1 VNNREFFRPRG
12 SVVTAAIAYAL
23 LAGMALQSIFS
34 DGLSAALGV
43 IAWCT
48 LFALIIYI
56 VLHRPSIEIFDEGI
70 RIHNPV
76 STIIVG
82 WQDVDVIEAKYTAF
96 LQLRDGKKISIWCAQ
111 TPGRYHSR
119 TIHPSEMKGIQLD
132 GFIRPGES
140 PRTDSGVATYLCRTR
155 LAAFR
160 ANGMSNGVS
169 YLSLRENS
177 LITALGLNALF
188 LIAYILIHA

>member
-1 VNNREFFRPRG
+1 MNNREFFRPRG
-12 SVVTAAIAYAL
+12 SVVAAGIAYAL
-23 LAGMALQSIFS
+23 LAGMALQSIFG
-34 DGLSAALGV
+34 DGLSAAVGV

>member
-12 SVVTAAIAYAL
+12 SVVAAGIAYAL

-34 DGLSAALGV
+34 DGLSAAVGAS
-43 IAWCT
+43 AWCT
-48 LFALIIYI
+48 LFALIIYT

-70 RIHNPV
+70 RIHNPL

-96 LQLRDGKKISIWCAQ
+96 LQLRDGEKISIWCAQ

-119 TIHPSEMKGIQLD
+119 TIHPSEMKGIQLG

-188 LIAYILIHA
+188 LIAYILTHA

>member
-1 VNNREFFRPRG
+1 MNNREFFRPRG
-12 SVVTAAIAYAL
+12 SVVAAVIAYAL
-23 LAGMALQSIFS
+23 LAGMVLQSILTGDLDS
-34 DGLSAALGV
+34 VVGA

-56 VLHRPSIEIFDEGI
+56 IVHRPSIEIFDEGV

-82 WQDVDVIEAKYTAF
+82 WHDVDVIEAKYTAF
-96 LQLRDGKKISIWCAQ
+96 LQLRDGRKISIWCAQ

-119 TIHPSEMKGIQLD
+119 TIHSSEVKGLQLN

-140 PRTDSGVATYLCRTR
+140 PRTDSGVVTYLCRTR
-155 LAAFR
+155 LATFR
-160 ANGMSNGVS
+160 ANGAHNGLS

-177 LITALGLNALF
+177 LLTVLGLNALF
-188 LIAYILIHA
+188 LIAYAITHA

>member
-1 VNNREFFRPRG
+1 
-12 SVVTAAIAYAL
+12 
-23 LAGMALQSIFS
+23 
-34 DGLSAALGV
+34 
-43 IAWCT
+43 
-48 LFALIIYI
+48 
-56 VLHRPSIEIFDEGI
+56 
-70 RIHNPV
+70 
-76 STIIVG
+76 
-82 WQDVDVIEAKYTAF
+82 
-96 LQLRDGKKISIWCAQ
+96 
-111 TPGRYHSR
+111 
-119 TIHPSEMKGIQLD
+119 MKGIQLD

-160 ANGMSNGVS
+160 ANGMSNSLS

>member
-1 VNNREFFRPRG
+1 MNNREFFRPRG

-34 DGLSAALGV
+34 DGLSAAVGAS
-43 IAWCT
+43 AWCT
-48 LFALIIYI
+48 LCALIIYT

>member
-1 VNNREFFRPRG
+1 
-12 SVVTAAIAYAL
+12 
-23 LAGMALQSIFS
+23 MALQGIFS
-34 DGLSAALGV
+34 DGLSDAVGV
-43 IAWCT
+43 MAWCT

-56 VLHRPSIEIFDEGI
+56 VLHRPSIEIFDEGV

-96 LQLRDGKKISIWCAQ
+96 LQLRDGAKIGIWCAQ

-119 TIHPSEMKGIQLD
+119 TIHSSEIKGLQLN
-132 GFIRPGES
+132 GYIRPGES

-155 LAAFR
+155 LANFR
-160 ANGMSNGVS
+160 ANGMSNGLG
-169 YLSLRENS
+169 YLSLRDNS
-177 LITALGLNALF
+177 LITALGVNALF

>member
-1 VNNREFFRPRG
+1 MNNREFFRPRG
-12 SVVTAAIAYAL
+12 SVVAAGIAYAL

-34 DGLSAALGV
+34 DGLSAAVGAS
-43 IAWCT
+43 AWCT
-48 LFALIIYI
+48 LFALIIYV

-96 LQLRDGKKISIWCAQ
+96 LQLRDGEKISIWCAQ

-119 TIHPSEMKGIQLD
+119 TIHPSEMKGIQLH

-160 ANGMSNGVS
+160 ANGMSNSVS

>member
-1 VNNREFFRPRG
+1 VNNREFFRPRA
-12 SVVTAAIAYAL
+12 SLVTACIAYAL

-34 DGLSAALGV
+34 DGLSAAVGV
-43 IAWCT
+43 MAWCT

-56 VLHRPSIEIFDEGI
+56 VLHRPSIEIFDEGV

-96 LQLRDGKKISIWCAQ
+96 LQLRDGAKIGIWCAQ

-119 TIHPSEMKGIQLD
+119 TIHSSEIKGLQLN
-132 GFIRPGES
+132 GYIRPGES

-155 LAAFR
+155 LANFR
-160 ANGMSNGVS
+160 ANGMSNGLG
-169 YLSLRENS
+169 YLSLRDNS
-177 LITALGLNALF
+177 LITALGVNALF

>member
-12 SVVTAAIAYAL
+12 SVVAAGIAYAL

-34 DGLSAALGV
+34 DGLSAAVGAS
-43 IAWCT
+43 AWCT

>member
-1 VNNREFFRPRG
+1 MNNREFFRPRG
-12 SVVTAAIAYAL
+12 SVVAAGIAYAL
-23 LAGMALQSIFS
+23 LAGMALQSIFG
-34 DGLSAALGV
+34 DGLSAAVGAS
-43 IAWCT
+43 AWCT

-56 VLHRPSIEIFDEGI
+56 VLHRPSIEIFDEGV

-96 LQLRDGKKISIWCAQ
+96 LQLRDGTKIGIWCAQ

-119 TIHPSEMKGIQLD
+119 TIHSSEIKGLQLD
-132 GFIRPGES
+132 GYIRPGES

-155 LAAFR
+155 LANFR
-160 ANGMSNGVS
+160 ANGMSNGLS
-169 YLSLRENS
+169 YLSLRDNS
-177 LITALGLNALF
+177 LITALGVNALF

>member
-12 SVVTAAIAYAL
+12 SVVAAGIAYAL

-34 DGLSAALGV
+34 DGLSAAVGV

-177 LITALGLNALF
+177 LITALGLNGLF
-188 LIAYILIHA
+188 LFAYILIHA

>member
-12 SVVTAAIAYAL
+12 SVVAAGIAYAL

-34 DGLSAALGV
+34 DGLSAAVGAS
-43 IAWCT
+43 AWCT

-96 LQLRDGKKISIWCAQ
+96 LQLRDGEKISIWCAQ

-119 TIHPSEMKGIQLD
+119 TIHPSEMKGIQLH

-160 ANGMSNGVS
+160 ANGMSNSVS

>member
-12 SVVTAAIAYAL
+12 SVVAAGIAYAL
-23 LAGMALQSIFS
+23 LAGMALQSIFG
-34 DGLSAALGV
+34 DGLSAAVGV

>member
-1 VNNREFFRPRG
+1 
-12 SVVTAAIAYAL
+12 VVAAGIAYAL
-23 LAGMALQSIFS
+23 LAGMALQSIFG
-34 DGLSAALGV
+34 DGLSAAVGAS
-43 IAWCT
+43 AWCT

-119 TIHPSEMKGIQLD
+119 TIHPSEMKGFQLD

-160 ANGMSNGVS
+160 ANGMSNSLS

>member
-12 SVVTAAIAYAL
+12 SVVAAGIAYAL

-34 DGLSAALGV
+34 DGLSAAVGV